1 MVGPVSA
8 AVIHQPKVS
17 TKQACPLRRWIGGV
31 DGQAIRCFQ
40 RRTALREF
48 IARSI
53 GTQRSG
59 RPNRGMPTP
68 DKTRPQLR
76 PGLSRAATGTRDGR

>member
-68 DKTRPQLR
+68 DKNTSSAPA
-76 PGLSRAATGTRDGR
+76 GLIEGRHGHP